1 MSAARDS
8 LFVVEDWES
17 PHWRLNHLY
26 TIVDDEGAEVPFRMN
41 GEQEKLFAN
50 LWTWNLVL
58 KARQVGCTTLVA
70 LMALDQCLFN
80 TNFSAGVI
88 AHNLDDA
95 TKIFRNKV
103 KAPYDK
109 LPEAL
114 REKVPLASSTSS
126 ELVFANG
133 SSIGV
138 GTSMRSGTLQF
149 LHISEFGKICAKFP
163 DKAKEIVTGSFP
175 TLKAG
180 QFLFVESTAE
190 GQEGYFYEYARD
202 ALAAQKEGRQET
214 VLDFR
219 LHFFPWW
226 EKKAN
231 AIDPTG
237 VVIDD
242 EMAKYFVRLEKD
254 HGIRLAPEQKAW
266 YVRTEAKLKGDMK
279 REHPS
284 YCIAGTEPV
293 FSPAGI
299 TQMKD
304 VPVDGATVTRFFDQG
319 EKPVFTL
326 TTELGYELT
335 CTADHRIKTQNGFVE
350 AQYLKPGDPVLL
362 GLGAGGGSPQI
373 VTWHPLP
380 CIESR
385 IAIDEDFAEFVG
397 FFMGDGSLGRDVL
410 SVVCTAE
417 DVDVIDRVKTL
428 IRQHFGCEP
437 GSRAIGSNAG
447 GVEIRVANVRLK
459 SMFSALGLLRENGSG
474 GMMRKVHVPDFI
486 KRSPTPVVR
495 AFLRGLFEAD
505 GFAQRDGT
513 GVKFFTKYADFA
525 RDVQLLL
532 LRFDITCRRA
542 RHDKHNSAG
551 YTYEGWE
558 LTLRTAEAAHF
569 SEAIGFVSARKQ
581 ARAMIR
587 KDVADG
593 YRARRLRIDGIDTVR
608 SIVPA
613 GVAPTFDITTDTHE
627 FVAGGIV
634 VHNCEEAFEVA
645 IDGVIYARELELM
658 RRHGQITDVPWDP
671 SLPVN
676 TFWDL
681 GLGDAMSLWFHQR
694 VGMQNRL
701 IRYFEDAGEGLSY
714 YVNEIRS
721 HGYTMGTH
729 YLPHDADN
737 RLMGE
742 NVETTADI
750 LRRLLPGQFVV
761 VDRIREIKDGLNKT
775 REFLP
780 SCWIDRTNCAAGI
793 KALDSYRYEWDEKL
807 GRWKNHP
814 LHNWASHAADALRQG
829 AQGFKPLG
837 AAEPGGF
844 TRHRSSWR
852 A

>member
-1 MSAARDS
+1 MSAAPDS

-17 PHWRLNHLY
+17 PLWRLDHLY
-26 TIVDDEGAEVPFRMN
+26 SIVDDEGNLIPFRLN
-41 GEQEKLFAN
+41 PEQRDFFQN
-50 LWTWNLVL
+50 LWTWNLIL
-58 KARQVGCTTLVA
+58 KARQLGFCVSPETRVLTADLRWVAIAELQPGQEVVAVDEFPPGGRGKSRRMRTATVNAVARVHRMAYRITFDDGRQVVCTDRHPWLSKKAGDLAEWRSLSGQGNAVVGRLKVGTKVRWVTRPWGEPDAEDGWFGGMLDGEGSMALPSRNGASVNVSQRPGPVWDRLVSYAQARGYLPRTEADGAARASKHGRTPVPKLVFTRMDEIFRLIGQTRPVRFVGRRFWEGRELPGKRNGDIGWATITGIEEVGEQDMIDLQTSTGTYIAEGFVSHNTTVID

-80 TNFSAGVI
+80 ANFSAGVI

-95 TKIFRNKV
+95 NKIFRNKI
-103 KAPYDK
+103 KTPYEK

-114 REKVPLASSTSS
+114 REKVPLASSTMS

-149 LHISEFGKICAKFP
+149 LHISEFGKICSKFP

-190 GQEGYFYEYARD
+190 GQEGYFYEFVRD
-202 ALAAQKEGRQET
+202 ALAAQREGAKQT

-219 LHFFPWW
+219 LHFYAWW
-226 EKKAN
+226 QKPAN
-231 AIDPTG
+231 TLDPDG
-237 VVIDD
+237 VVIDG
-242 EMAKYFVRLEKD
+242 EMAKYFFRLEKD
-254 HGIRLAPEQKAW
+254 HGIRLSPEQKAW
-266 YVRTEAKLKGDMK
+266 YVKTEAKLKGDMK

-284 YCIAGTEPV
+284 YP
-293 FSPAGI
+293 
-299 TQMKD
+299 
-304 VPVDGATVTRFFDQG
+304 
-319 EKPVFTL
+319 
-326 TTELGYELT
+326 
-335 CTADHRIKTQNGFVE
+335 
-350 AQYLKPGDPVLL
+350 
-362 GLGAGGGSPQI
+362 
-373 VTWHPLP
+373 
-380 CIESR
+380 
-385 IAIDEDFAEFVG
+385 
-397 FFMGDGSLGRDVL
+397 
-410 SVVCTAE
+410 
-417 DVDVIDRVKTL
+417 
-428 IRQHFGCEP
+428 
-437 GSRAIGSNAG
+437 
-447 GVEIRVANVRLK
+447 
-459 SMFSALGLLRENGSG
+459 
-474 GMMRKVHVPDFI
+474 
-486 KRSPTPVVR
+486 
-495 AFLRGLFEAD
+495 
-505 GFAQRDGT
+505 
-513 GVKFFTKYADFA
+513 
-525 RDVQLLL
+525 
-532 LRFDITCRRA
+532 
-542 RHDKHNSAG
+542 
-551 YTYEGWE
+551 
-558 LTLRTAEAAHF
+558 
-569 SEAIGFVSARKQ
+569 
-581 ARAMIR
+581 
-587 KDVADG
+587 
-593 YRARRLRIDGIDTVR
+593 
-608 SIVPA
+608 
-613 GVAPTFDITTDTHE
+613 
-627 FVAGGIV
+627 
-634 VHNCEEAFEVA
+634 EEAFEVA